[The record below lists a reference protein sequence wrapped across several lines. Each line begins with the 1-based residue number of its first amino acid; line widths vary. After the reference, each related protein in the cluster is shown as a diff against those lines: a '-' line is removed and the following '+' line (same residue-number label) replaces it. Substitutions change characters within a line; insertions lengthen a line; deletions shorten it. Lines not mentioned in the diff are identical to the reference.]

1 MCAWKVIVIGSFRL
15 IQQSQ
20 QMESV
25 WLWIQFK
32 RFNNASSIVWH
43 GGNTFISVSSHRQL
57 NRSETEQSWGKTIH
71 KSKWVARRVASH
83 QKNTL
88 QRSTIAKWS
97 SVGKSTNQL
106 SSCRETVRTH
116 KRNSEIRREY
126 FKIIKFQKKAALH
139 YVEASI
145 FFFENHR
152 NRKKCND
159 RCLCYFCSFFFY
171 YFFNSFS
178 FKWWETDKKRQ
189 IFIFFFL
196 FVEFI
201 RIFLHQIKLSD
212 SNIFAKNCFFFFS
225 FAGCSKNRL
234 FFSHHSNK
242 LIVNYLLIYFV
253 VLFVVNSRF
262 LFHE

>member
-43 GGNTFISVSSHRQL
+43 GGNTFITVSSHRQL
-57 NRSETEQSWGKTIH
+57 NRSETEQNWGKTIH

-88 QRSTIAKWS
+88 QRSSIAKWS

-159 RCLCYFCSFFFY
+159 RCLCYFCLFFFIIFSIHSHSSDEKPTKNAKFSSFFFSSLNLFE
-171 YFFNSFS
+171 FFYT
-178 FKWWETDKKRQ
+178 K
-189 IFIFFFL
+189 
-196 FVEFI
+196 
-201 RIFLHQIKLSD
+201 
-212 SNIFAKNCFFFFS
+212 
-225 FAGCSKNRL
+225 
-234 FFSHHSNK
+234 
-242 LIVNYLLIYFV
+242 
-253 VLFVVNSRF
+253 
-262 LFHE
+262 